1 MQTKHLKI
9 VFIAWIRKARARR
22 TANIASALAAKDY
35 YVEYLRGTSFILLPV
50 RYLVQSIKTL
60 AILHREKPDVIFAQN
75 PPIVAPLIAHLYSKI
90 NRALIIIDSHTGA
103 FTDFGW
109 LIRLHKYLSR
119 RALMTIVTNKDLQ
132 ELVHSWG
139 ANAFVLEDRLPEL
152 LSVKLTNKYNR
163 FSICVI
169 NTFSDDEPIEEIFKA
184 AKNIPDCDFYVTGRI
199 SRANPKIIK
208 NKPTNVLLTDFLS
221 EPAYIDLLNKVDAI
235 MVLTKRDLTM
245 VCGAYESIAVEK
257 PLITS
262 DWPVLRN
269 YFSQGT
275 LYVDN
280 TPASIVKAVQEVK
293 LRKAELRNEIAAL
306 KKKLVPLWNQKFAE
320 LVNYM
325 RSSCQSSTF
334 NHR

>member
-1 MQTKHLKI
+1 M
-9 VFIAWIRKARARR
+9 
-22 TANIASALAAKDY
+22 
-35 YVEYLRGTSFILLPV
+35 
-50 RYLVQSIKTL
+50 RYLVQSTKTL
-60 AILHREKPDVIFAQN
+60 AILHREKPDVIIAQN
-75 PPIVAPLIAHLYSKI
+75 PPIVTPLIAYLYSKI
-90 NRALIIIDSHTGA
+90 SRALFIIDSHTGA
-103 FTDFGW
+103 FTDFGRF
-109 LIRLHKYLSR
+109 IRLHKYLSR

-132 ELVHSWG
+132 ELVLSWG

-152 LSVKLTNKYNR
+152 PSVKLNNKFDR
-163 FSICVI
+163 FSIGVV
-169 NTFSDDEPIEEIFKA
+169 NTFSDDEPVEEILEA

-199 SRANPKIIK
+199 SRASPEIIK
-208 NKPTNVLLTDFLS
+208 NKPNNVLLTDFLS
-221 EPAYIDLLNKVDAI
+221 EPAYIGLLNKVDAI

-293 LRKAELRNEIAAL
+293 LRKAELRNEITAL
-306 KKKLVPLWNQKFAE
+306 KKNLVPLWNQKFTE
-320 LVNYM
+320 LVNCIH
-325 RSSCQSSTF
+325 SSCQPSTF